1 MKKFR
6 CIIAMLLVFAFVVP
20 VFAAD
25 ETKSSV
31 FSEEYYDSFMSTLD
45 FMGQIRE
52 RMEALAEKDDPT
64 ATEVELCIQYVEVYI
79 RLMHL
84 CSAEMNAPDGKVEAP
99 SYEDIDNAA
108 SQARL
113 VYQLG
118 AMGGKELI
126 TGLVTA
132 VLGEK

>member
-20 VFAAD
+20 VFAAE

-31 FSEEYYDSFMSTLD
+31 FSEEYYDSFMSTMD

-64 ATEVELCIQYVEVYI
+64 DAEVELCIQYIEIYI
-79 RLMHL
+79 RLMTL
-84 CSAEMNAPDGKVEAP
+84 CAAEMGAPNDKVEAP
-99 SYEDIDNAA
+99 SYKDIDDAA

-113 VYQLG
+113 VYSLG
-118 AMGGKELI
+118 AMSGKEI
-126 TGLVTA
+126 IAGLVTA
-132 VLGEK
+132 ALGK

>member
-6 CIIAMLLVFAFVVP
+6 CIIAMLIVFTFIVP
-20 VFAAD
+20 VFATE

-45 FMGQIRE
+45 FIGQIRE
-52 RMEALAEKDDPT
+52 RMEALTEKDDPT
-64 ATEVELCIQYVEVYI
+64 DAEVELCIQYIEIYA
-79 RLMHL
+79 RLMTL
-84 CSAEMNAPDGKVEAP
+84 CNAEMGAPNDKVEAP

>member
-6 CIIAMLLVFAFVVP
+6 CIIVMLIVFTFVIP
-20 VFAAD
+20 VFATE

-45 FMGQIRE
+45 FIGQIRE

-64 ATEVELCIQYVEVYI
+64 DAEVELCIQYIEIYA
-79 RLMHL
+79 RLMTL
-84 CSAEMNAPDGKVEAP
+84 CNAEMGAPNDKVEAP

-113 VYQLG
+113 VYQFG

>member
-20 VFAAD
+20 VFAAE

-31 FSEEYYDSFMSTLD
+31 FSEEYYDSFMSTMD

-84 CSAEMNAPDGKVEAP
+84 CSAEMNAPDGKVSAP
-99 SYEDIDNAA
+99 DYESIDKATK
-108 SQARL
+108 QARL
-113 VYQLG
+113 LYSLG
-118 AMGGKELI
+118 AMDGKEI
-126 TGLVTA
+126 ISSLVTA
-132 VLGEK
+132 AFGE

>member
-6 CIIAMLLVFAFVVP
+6 CIIAMLIVFTFVIP
-20 VFAAD
+20 VFATE
-25 ETKSSV
+25 ETKSSA

-45 FMGQIRE
+45 FIGQIRE

-64 ATEVELCIQYVEVYI
+64 DAEVELCIQYIEIYA
-79 RLMHL
+79 RLMTL
-84 CSAEMNAPDGKVEAP
+84 CTAEMGAPNDKVEAP

-126 TGLVTA
+126 AGLVAAT
-132 VLGEK
+132 LGEK

>member
-20 VFAAD
+20 VFAAE

-31 FSEEYYDSFMSTLD
+31 FSEEYYDSFMSTMD

-52 RMEALAEKDDPT
+52 RMEALAQKDDPT
-64 ATEVELCIQYVEVYI
+64 DAEVELCIQYIEIYI
-79 RLMHL
+79 RLMTL
-84 CSAEMNAPDGKVEAP
+84 CAAEMGAPNDKVEAP
-99 SYEDIDNAA
+99 SYKDIDDAA

-113 VYQLG
+113 VYRLG
-118 AMGGKELI
+118 AMSGKEI
-126 TGLVTA
+126 IAGLVTA
-132 VLGEK
+132 ALGE